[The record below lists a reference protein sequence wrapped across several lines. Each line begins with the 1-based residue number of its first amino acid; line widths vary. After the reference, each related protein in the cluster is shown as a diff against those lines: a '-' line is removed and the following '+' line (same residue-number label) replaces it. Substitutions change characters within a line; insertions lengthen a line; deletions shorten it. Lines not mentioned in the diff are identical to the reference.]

1 MSTAASDAL
10 LQVRQVHG
18 GYGALQVLWGVDL
31 DVMPGETVL
40 LLGANS
46 AGKSTLLRLL
56 GANSAGKS
64 TLLRP
69 LIGLL
74 PCWRGD
80 ILFAGQRIDSLPPQ
94 QRIRRGMAYMSELG
108 VFPTLSIDENLAL
121 GGYFLPDAQV
131 RRRKEQL
138 FAVFPDLAAKRRDAA
153 GTLSGGQRKMLG
165 IAKVLIAEP
174 RLLLMDEPSSGL
186 APVFVKQVI
195 DVLKTSIGT
204 GTALLIAEQNVSFLE
219 LADRGYLID
228 HGKVRLSGTR
238 EQLQAS
244 DAVRETYFGL

>member
-1 MSTAASDAL
+1 MSDAKTARHDDAL
-10 LQVRQVHG
+10 LSIRDVQT

-46 AGKSTLLRLL
+46 AGKSTLLR
-56 GANSAGKS
+56 
-64 TLLRP
+64 T

-74 PCWRGD
+74 PCWHGD
-80 ILFAGQRIDSLPPQ
+80 ITLAGERLDALAPD

-108 VFPTLSIDENLAL
+108 VFPTLSIDENIAL
-121 GGYFLPDAQV
+121 GGYFLSDAQV
-131 RRRKEQL
+131 RKRKDQL
-138 FAVFPDLAAKRRDAA
+138 FALFPDLAAKRRDAA

-165 IAKVLIAEP
+165 IAKVLISEP

-195 DVLKTSIGT
+195 EVLKTSIGA
-204 GTALLIAEQNVSFLE
+204 GTALLIAEQNVAFLE

-238 EQLQAS
+238 AELEAS